1 MIAMKLFSPSDLLAV
16 PPISLSARTV
26 GGRPRRGE
34 PISRQWVASVDSYC
48 STVIINLD
56 LAKALDLDVR
66 EMAFP
71 LNTAGREQ
79 EQLIAKG
86 VTNITFE
93 AQDTR
98 GTWQQFKEQAIIA
111 DIADEMLLGMTWLR
125 RHDPAISWRGHGLTF
140 REGVDP
146 LAKVK
151 PVGIRELVEGGK
163 PVYVMTVRVA
173 EEVSTMDL
181 DLQIPEAYRD
191 LAEAFNSPEADE
203 LPPHRE
209 DDLGIDLEPGAKPSF
224 GPLYQLSRNELES
237 LREYLDSSLTSGFI
251 RSSKS
256 AAGAP
261 ILFAKKKDG
270 GLRMC
275 VDYRDLNSKTIKN
288 RYPLPLIENVLNRL
302 AGARIFTRLDVK
314 HAYHRLR
321 IREGDEWKTAFRTP
335 LGLFE
340 YMVVPFGLANAPAA
354 FQSYINKTLREYLD
368 VFVVVYLDDI
378 VVYSSREEDHEGHV
392 RAVLKALAEAGL
404 YVKLSKCHFSAR
416 EIDFLGYQVSTEGI
430 SMESSR
436 VETILSWP
444 EPESKHD
451 ILVFLGFA
459 NFYRRFI
466 TGFSRL
472 AIGLTNLLKGGKV
485 KKKSRRQKRQA
496 RVDGEDFL
504 TQEARESFYSLKKAF
519 AKSVLL
525 HHFSPNRRTKLE
537 TDASGFAISGV
548 LSQLVENGNWV
559 PVAFYSRKMS
569 PAELNYGIHDQEL
582 LAIVESFR
590 QWRHHL
596 EGLSEPITVLTDHDS
611 LRYFETA
618 KDLSRRQVRWAQR
631 LTAFWFKV
639 EHQKGSRNPADGP
652 SRRPDYA
659 KETAREDNQGQE
671 AANRLRSMLAVPP
684 EEDEDDEHE
693 PESVCA
699 LPIRESKG
707 RGGPAQSSSAKLQI
721 EAKKLYAK
729 VLLDGTYRE
738 KRFEQEI
745 ASARELVQDEDP
757 YGKSLD
763 EDLREE
769 ASQEGELREPPKE
782 TDRVSHGL
790 LSALPDMLLGDDFAA
805 KIREG
810 LQSNP
815 NEFANWIDKDGLLR
829 MNGRLYI
836 PENESLRIELIK
848 RHHNVPLAGH
858 FATARTTELM
868 ARKFFWPGMKTLI
881 DEYCLA
887 CGVCQGSRVRRI
899 KPYGQL
905 APLPIPANPWEQIS
919 MDFIPDLPASVSIEG
934 VEYNAILVVVD
945 RFSKMAH
952 FIPTRKDLSTGDLAH
967 LVVRE
972 LVRIHGLPAKIV
984 TDRGSLFAAEFW
996 GDLMHILR
1004 ISRDMSTAY
1013 HPQTDG
1019 QTERLNSLLEQYL
1032 RSYTNY
1038 NQDDWVLWL
1047 PLAEFAYNNSC
1058 HASTKDSPFRIVYG
1072 LDPRMDF
1079 LDPSECGVTNLDSR
1093 SRADQLRD
1101 RRSQARESLAK
1112 AQAYQKEYYDKKH
1125 TAKTYM
1131 EGDRVWLDLRNVKT
1145 ARPNKKLDLRR
1156 VGPCKI
1162 VEKVGPQS
1170 YRLEL
1175 PAGLQIHN
1183 VFHVSYLYD
1192 HHEMKGAD
1200 SEAHHPVREATE
1212 DKREY
1217 HVREIIDSRRQGRE
1231 LQYKVYWQGY
1241 DNEEDKTWEPAANLR
1256 HLRKKLHEF
1265 HQKNPGKPGL
1275 RGLYKTK

>member
-1 MIAMKLFSPSDLLAV
+1 MKLFNPSDLLAV

-26 GGRPRRGE
+26 GGRPRRNA
-34 PISRQWVASVDSYC
+34 PTPRQWTASVDSYC
-48 STVIINLD
+48 SSVIINLA
-56 LAKALDLDVR
+56 LARDLDLDVR
-66 EMAFP
+66 EISFP
-71 LNTAGREQ
+71 LSTAGREQ
-79 EQLIAKG
+79 EQLVSKG
-86 VTNITFE
+86 VANITFE

-98 GTWQQFKEQAIIA
+98 GIWQVFSEQAIVA

-125 RHDPAISWRGHGLTF
+125 RHDPAISWRGHGLAF
-140 REGVDP
+140 RKGKDP

-151 PVGIRELVEGGK
+151 PVSVRELVDGGK
-163 PVYVMTVRVA
+163 PIYVMSVRVA
-173 EEVSTMDL
+173 EEVTTMDL

-191 LAEAFNSPEADE
+191 LAEAFNSPEADK
-203 LPPHRE
+203 LAPHRE
-209 DDLGIDLEPGAKPSF
+209 DDLGIDLEPGTKPSF
-224 GPLYQLSRNELES
+224 GPVYKLSENEREA
-237 LREYLDSSLTSGFI
+237 LREYLDSSLASGFVQPS
-251 RSSKS
+251 RSR
-256 AAGAP
+256 AGAP

-288 RYPLPLIENVLNRL
+288 RYPLPLIEDLLDRL
-302 AGARIFTRLDVK
+302 AGAKIFTKLDVK

-392 RAVLKALAEAGL
+392 RKVLEALVEAGL

-416 EIDFLGYQVSTEGI
+416 EIDFLGYRVSTEGI
-430 SMESSR
+430 SMEPSR

-444 EPESKHD
+444 EPQSKRD

-466 TGFSRL
+466 AKFSKIAL
-472 AIGLTNLLKGGKV
+472 GLTNLLKGGNAKNKARRLAKLAKV
-485 KKKSRRQKRQA
+485 E
-496 RVDGEDFL
+496 GEEFL
-504 TQEARESFYSLKKAF
+504 TQEARESFFKLKKAF
-519 AKSVLL
+519 AEMVLL
-525 HHFSPNRRTKLE
+525 HHFDPARRTRLE
-537 TDASGFAISGV
+537 TDASGFAISGI
-548 LSQLVENGNWV
+548 LSQLAENGNWV
-559 PVAFYSRKMS
+559 PIAFYSRKMH

-590 QWRHHL
+590 HWRHYL
-596 EGLSEPITVLTDHDS
+596 EGLSEPVTVLTDHDS

-618 KDLSRRQVRWAQR
+618 KDLSRRQVRWAQK

-639 EHQKGSRNPADGP
+639 EHQKGSKNPADGP

-659 KETAREDNQGQE
+659 EESAREDTGGQE
-671 AANRLRSMLAVPP
+671 AANRLQSMLALPFATEVE
-684 EEDEDDEHE
+684 EEDMKHKPGSIHTLPDSSEDE
-693 PESVCA
+693 
-699 LPIRESKG
+699 
-707 RGGPAQSSSAKLQI
+707 GGEEPAQLLSAKLRI
-721 EAKKLYAK
+721 DAKKLFAK
-729 VLLDGTYRE
+729 VILGGTYQ
-738 KRFEQEI
+738 KKKFEQEI
-745 ASARELVQDEDP
+745 ASARELVQEEDP
-757 YGKSLD
+757 YGNPPGGSLHETFQPD
-763 EDLREE
+763 
-769 ASQEGELREPPKE
+769 ELREPSKG
-782 TDRVSHGL
+782 TDWVSHRL
-790 LSALPDMLLGDDFAA
+790 LSALPDMLLSDDFAVRV
-805 KIREG
+805 REG

-815 NEFANWIDKDGLLR
+815 NEFANWEDKDGLLR
-829 MNGRLYI
+829 KNGCLYI
-836 PENESLRIELIK
+836 PANESLRRKLIE
-848 RHHNVPLAGH
+848 RHHDVPLAGH
-858 FATARTTELM
+858 FATARTYELM
-868 ARKFFWPGMKTLI
+868 SRKFFWPGMKTLVK
-881 DEYCLA
+881 EYCLA
-887 CGVCQGSRVRRI
+887 CGVCQGSRVIRT
-899 KPYGQL
+899 KPHGEL

-919 MDFIPDLPASVSIEG
+919 MDFITDLPASKSIEG
-934 VEYNAILVVVD
+934 AEYDSVLIVVD

-952 FIPTRKDLSTGDLAH
+952 FIPTRKDLSTEELAH
-967 LVVRE
+967 LVLRE
-972 LVRIHGLPAKIV
+972 IVRIHGLPAKIV

-1032 RSYTNY
+1032 RSYINY
-1038 NQDDWVLWL
+1038 NQDDWVSWL

-1058 HASTKDSPFRIVYG
+1058 HASIKDSPFRIVYG

-1079 LDPSECGVTNLDSR
+1079 LGPSEYGAANLDSC

-1101 RRSQARESLAK
+1101 RRALAKESLAK

-1125 TAKTYM
+1125 TAKTYK
-1131 EGDRVWLDLRNVKT
+1131 EGDLVWLDLRNVKT

-1156 VGPCKI
+1156 WGTCRI
-1162 VEKVGPQS
+1162 TEKVGPQS

-1183 VFHVSYLYD
+1183 VFHVSYLHD
-1192 HHEMKGAD
+1192 HHEMEGVNSK
-1200 SEAHHPVREATE
+1200 AHHSVRDAPPEQ
-1212 DKREY
+1212 REY
-1217 HVREIIDSRRQGRE
+1217 HVREIIDSRREGRE
-1231 LQYKVYWQGY
+1231 LQYRVYWQGY
-1241 DNEEDKTWEPAANLR
+1241 DDDEDKTWEPAANLR
-1256 HLRKKLHEF
+1256 HLKKKLHDF
-1265 HQKNPGKPGL
+1265 HRKNPGKPGL
-1275 RGLYKTK
+1275 RGLYKA